1 MKQVRFVVKEAF
13 RDLEDENRVY
23 QPGEN
28 YPVKGAAVPER
39 VRELSTNDNKQGKP
53 LIRVVEEEV
62 DYTVIGI
69 DEPKTQ
75 QGQTDQQQKQQE
87 KTESEPPKKEAET
100 KKTAAKKVAE
110 TDEGGAD

>member
-28 YPVKGAAVPER
+28 YPFKGAAVPER
-39 VRELSTNDNKQGKP
+39 VKELSTDDNKQGKP

-62 DYTVIGI
+62 DYTIIGI
-69 DEPKTQ
+69 EEPKVQ
-75 QGQTDQQQKQQE
+75 QEQTNQQQTQE
-87 KTESEPPKKEAET
+87 QEDTVVET
-100 KKTAAKKVAE
+100 PAKKTIRKKAVE
-110 TDEGGAD
+110 SDE